1 MADIRENAAL
11 ESWKAMLAIQAES
24 AAREQKKINEAAQKI
39 NDKRNNIINIIESRK
54 ENFEAHGNL
63 LESCKNNELSKA
75 IKAIYITALEANTL
89 TDNGIFLAEN
99 MVDSWIKEKGGA
111 TNIFRE
117 CSGKTYFL
125 DRLQQIVED
134 AAEEDVK
141 DIEKDESGDSEDEDD
156 KSSKKEDESKDESK
170 SDDST
175 DTEDKESKEDTDD
188 KDSKDDSDDSTE
200 NTENND
206 DNSDDESENTDN
218 LNDSL
223 NDTFDDVDDYGTD
236 DEEDDSDIE
245 IVDDD
250 EEDEEDDLDSDGES
264 HGKVFDEL
272 EKEEDVKKA
281 ISLIRQRVA
290 DAEETFIKRNAED
303 KKQIDELLGRISDNI
318 KTVKDMDEDSE
329 EAKIAQEN
337 ASLTRRRINN
347 ITESRPL
354 SIFEKMTRTLSP
366 NIIKNEALKEQF
378 TEDGKI
384 DFGSIVESSKVM
396 YAFLE
401 TLNTLQL
408 EKVDEA
414 YITSILKDIH

>member
-11 ESWKAMLAIQAES
+11 ESWKAMLAIQAEG

-39 NDKRNNIINIIESRK
+39 NDKRNNIIDIIESRK
-54 ENFEAHGNL
+54 ENFAAHGNL

-111 TNIFRE
+111 SNIFRE

-141 DIEKDESGDSEDEDD
+141 DIEKDESDDSEDEDD
-156 KSSKKEDESKDESK
+156 KSSKKEDESK

-175 DTEDKESKEDTDD
+175 DTEDKEDTKDTED
-188 KDSKDDSDDSTE
+188 KDSKDDSDKSSE

-206 DNSDDESENTDN
+206 DSDDESKNTDN

-223 NDTFDDVDDYGTD
+223 NDTFDDVDNYGTD

-250 EEDEEDDLDSDGES
+250 EEDEDDDLESDGES

-318 KTVKDMDEDSE
+318 KTVKDMDEESE

-337 ASLTRRRINN
+337 ASLARRRINN

-414 YITSILKDIH
+414 YISSILKDIH

>member
-11 ESWKAMLAIQAES
+11 ESWKAMLAIQAEG

-39 NDKRNNIINIIESRK
+39 NDTRNNIMNIIESRK

-111 TNIFRE
+111 SNIFRE

-156 KSSKKEDESKDESK
+156 KSSKKEDDSKDESK

-175 DTEDKESKEDTDD
+175 DTEDKEDTKDTED
-188 KDSKDDSDDSTE
+188 KDSKDDSDNSSE
-200 NTENND
+200 NTE
-206 DNSDDESENTDN
+206 N

-223 NDTFDDVDDYGTD
+223 NDTFDDVDNYGTD

-250 EEDEEDDLDSDGES
+250 EEDEDDDLESDGES

-318 KTVKDMDEDSE
+318 KTVKDMDEESE

-337 ASLTRRRINN
+337 ASLARRRINN

-414 YITSILKDIH
+414 YISSILKDIH

>member
-11 ESWKAMLAIQAES
+11 ESWKAMLAIQAEG
-24 AAREQKKINEAAQKI
+24 AAREQKKINEATQKI
-39 NDKRNNIINIIESRK
+39 NDKRNNIIDIIESRK
-54 ENFEAHGNL
+54 ENFAAHGNL

-111 TNIFRE
+111 SNIFRE

-156 KSSKKEDESKDESK
+156 KSSKKEDESK

-175 DTEDKESKEDTDD
+175 DTEDKEDTKDTED
-188 KDSKDDSDDSTE
+188 KDSKDNSDNSSE

-206 DNSDDESENTDN
+206 DSDDESENADN

-223 NDTFDDVDDYGTD
+223 NDTFDDVDNYGT

-250 EEDEEDDLDSDGES
+250 EEDEDDDLESDGES

-318 KTVKDMDEDSE
+318 KTVKDMDEESE

-337 ASLTRRRINN
+337 ASLARRRINN

-414 YITSILKDIH
+414 YISSILKDIH

>member
-11 ESWKAMLAIQAES
+11 ESWKAMLAIQAEG

-39 NDKRNNIINIIESRK
+39 NDTRNNIMNIIESRK

-111 TNIFRE
+111 SNIFRE

-156 KSSKKEDESKDESK
+156 KSSKKEDDSKDESK

-175 DTEDKESKEDTDD
+175 DTEDKEDTKDTED
-188 KDSKDDSDDSTE
+188 KDSKDDSD
-200 NTENND
+200 
-206 DNSDDESENTDN
+206 NSSENADN

-223 NDTFDDVDDYGTD
+223 NDTFDDVDNYGTD

-250 EEDEEDDLDSDGES
+250 EEDEDDDLESDGES

-318 KTVKDMDEDSE
+318 KTVKDMDEESE

-337 ASLTRRRINN
+337 ASLARRRINN

>member
-1 MADIRENAAL
+1 MVDIRENAAL
-11 ESWKAMLAIQAES
+11 ESWKAMLAIQAEG

-39 NDKRNNIINIIESRK
+39 NDTRNNIMNIIESRK

-111 TNIFRE
+111 SNIFRE

-175 DTEDKESKEDTDD
+175 DTEDK
-188 KDSKDDSDDSTE
+188 DSKDDSDNSSE

-206 DNSDDESENTDN
+206 DSDDESENADN

-223 NDTFDDVDDYGTD
+223 NDTFDDVDNYGTD

-250 EEDEEDDLDSDGES
+250 EEDEDDDLESDGES

-318 KTVKDMDEDSE
+318 KTVKDMDEESE

-337 ASLTRRRINN
+337 ASLARRRINN

>member
-11 ESWKAMLAIQAES
+11 ESWKAMLAIQAEG

-39 NDKRNNIINIIESRK
+39 NDKRNNIIDIIESRK
-54 ENFEAHGNL
+54 ENFAAHGNL

-111 TNIFRE
+111 SNIFRE

-141 DIEKDESGDSEDEDD
+141 DIEKDESDDSEDEDD
-156 KSSKKEDESKDESK
+156 KSSKKEDESK

-175 DTEDKESKEDTDD
+175 DTEDKEDTKDTED
-188 KDSKDDSDDSTE
+188 KDSKDDSDKSSE

-206 DNSDDESENTDN
+206 DSDDESENADN

-223 NDTFDDVDDYGTD
+223 NDTFDDVDNYGTD

-250 EEDEEDDLDSDGES
+250 EEDEDDDLESDGES

-318 KTVKDMDEDSE
+318 KTVKDMDEESE

-337 ASLTRRRINN
+337 ASLARRRINN